1 MTLEVS
7 MDRDQ
12 VEKKE
17 QVEEEVE
24 QEESES
30 AVDPVDLNRVFNEEE
45 RDLNS
50 MFPDGEMRKFLK
62 LVDKNRRSNRRFLK
76 GMKRDKLWEEDE

>member
-1 MTLEVS
+1 
-7 MDRDQ
+7 MDKDK

-17 QVEEEVE
+17 QVEEVG

-30 AVDPVDLNRVFNEEE
+30 AVDPVDLNRVFQEEE

-50 MFPDGEMRKFLK
+50 MFPDGEMRKFLRQ
-62 LVDKNRRSNRRFLK
+62 VDKNRRSNQRFLK

>member
-1 MTLEVS
+1 
-7 MDRDQ
+7 MDTYQ

-17 QVEEEVE
+17 QVEEAE

-30 AVDPVDLNRVFNEEE
+30 AVDPLDLNRLFNEEE

-62 LVDKNRRSNRRFLK
+62 QVDKNRRSNQRFLK

>member
-1 MTLEVS
+1 MNT
-7 MDRDQ
+7 DQ
-12 VEKKE
+12 VEKEE
-17 QVEEEVE
+17 QVEEFE

-30 AVDPVDLNRVFNEEE
+30 AVDPVDLNRVFQEEG

-62 LVDKNRRSNRRFLK
+62 QVDKNRRSNQRFLK